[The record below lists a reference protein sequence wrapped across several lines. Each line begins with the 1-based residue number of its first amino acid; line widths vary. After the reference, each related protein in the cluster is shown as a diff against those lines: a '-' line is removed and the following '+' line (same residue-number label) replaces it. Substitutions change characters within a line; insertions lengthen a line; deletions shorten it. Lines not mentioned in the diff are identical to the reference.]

1 VNLSTEESALFFK
14 LWFSL
19 LAYANRHLQVVPGI
33 VEPKD
38 IIGKP
43 HEQPAKIRDALVE
56 HPDLLEGFI
65 AENPQSLSP
74 EDLAIVSG
82 WRHWVPGEFF
92 VVRFLKLYT
101 VFLSSKEPGHLYGV
115 TSLYDPLEEVLGGGP
130 LPIYIQALLLPFRQR
145 IIYDGII
152 MFHSIYFGP
161 GIRAGLNESYNKLKE
176 CEGIIE
182 QLVDSSGQ
190 PQIRTSL
197 DRQKPRKSA
206 PDWRPVV
213 AEIVAQ
219 AEKMRQADT
228 KVQSAAFSLL
238 RAAAAMAQS
247 TLAEP
252 SAKEEHIQA
261 LRQVNSALTRLE
273 KLLY

>member
-1 VNLSTEESALFFK
+1 MNLSNEESALFFK

-33 VEPKD
+33 VEPED
-38 IIGKP
+38 ILDEP
-43 HEQPAKIRDALVE
+43 REQVVKIRDALVK
-56 HPDLLEGFI
+56 HPELLESYI
-65 AENPQSLSP
+65 RENPATLPP
-74 EDLAIVSG
+74 EELAVVSS
-82 WRHWVPGEFF
+82 WRHWVSGDFF
-92 VVRFLKLYT
+92 VVRFLKPYA

-115 TSLYDPLEEVLGGGP
+115 ISLYDPLEKVLGGGP
-130 LPIYIQALLLPFRQR
+130 VPIYVRVLLLPFRQR

-152 MFHSIYFGP
+152 VFHSIYFGP
-161 GIRAGLNESYNKLKE
+161 GFRASLNDTYNELKE
-176 CEGIIE
+176 REGIIE
-182 QLVDSSGQ
+182 QLTDSSGR

-197 DRQKPRKSA
+197 DRQKPRKPA
-206 PDWRPVV
+206 PDWYPVV

-228 KVQSAAFSLL
+228 KVQSAAFGLL
-238 RAAAAMAQS
+238 RAAAALAQS
-247 TLAEP
+247 TLADP

-261 LRQVNSALTRLE
+261 LRQVNSALTRLK